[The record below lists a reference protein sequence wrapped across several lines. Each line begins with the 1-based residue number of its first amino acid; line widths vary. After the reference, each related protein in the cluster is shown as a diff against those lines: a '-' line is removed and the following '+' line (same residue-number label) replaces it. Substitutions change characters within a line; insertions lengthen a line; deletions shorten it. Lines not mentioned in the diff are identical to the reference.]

1 MTNDV
6 RHDYNDGL
14 NNDTWRCTNSQQLSN
29 DKVGGK
35 NLTPG
40 VIQKNLLCFEK
51 VNCHFVQTLV
61 CDNDVLIE
69 QLVLGIFGKLPQ
81 LHNYLPMKV

>member
-14 NNDTWRCTNSQQLSN
+14 NNDTWRCTNSWQLSN

-40 VIQKNLLCFEK
+40 VI
-51 VNCHFVQTLV
+51 
-61 CDNDVLIE
+61 
-69 QLVLGIFGKLPQ
+69 
-81 LHNYLPMKV
+81 